1 MYSFIFLIKPFAKS
15 DAMSY
20 KQEKNVMLTTSLGRL
35 RLISFIEGISYLL
48 LIFVGMPLKYGM
60 GIRSVNY
67 FLGMSHGV
75 LTMIFVLLLF
85 IAFADKCISFVNA
98 IKVFAA
104 SMVPFGAFWAE
115 KQFKIWIEEQE
126 KHAQE

>member
-1 MYSFIFLIKPFAKS
+1 MFA
-15 DAMSY
+15 
-20 KQEKNVMLTTSLGRL
+20 TSLGRL

-85 IAFADKCISFVNA
+85 VAFTDKCISFVNA
-98 IKVFAA
+98 IKVFVA

-115 KQFKIWIEEQE
+115 KQFKEWSLQE
-126 KHAQE
+126 KSTQE

>member
-1 MYSFIFLIKPFAKS
+1 
-15 DAMSY
+15 
-20 KQEKNVMLTTSLGRL
+20 MLTTSLGRL

-104 SMVPFGAFWAE
+104 SMVPFGAFGLKTIQGLDRRTRGTYTGIIS
-115 KQFKIWIEEQE
+115 KQLFFSNVFYKWRSKECSPFY
-126 KHAQE
+126 

>member
-1 MYSFIFLIKPFAKS
+1 M
-15 DAMSY
+15 
-20 KQEKNVMLTTSLGRL
+20 MLATSLGRL

-85 IAFADKCISFVNA
+85 IAYADKCISFVKA
-98 IKVFAA
+98 IKVFVA

-115 KQFKIWIEEQE
+115 KQFKEWIEEQE
-126 KHAQE
+126 KSPQE